1 MRWYKNN
8 GDILRLE
15 TPILKEDVKKLKVG
29 DVVYLN
35 GTIYTGR
42 DEAHL
47 TIIEEYEKNRDSNE
61 EGNEDDN
68 NNELIKKFKNG
79 VIYHAGPIMKKE
91 NNKWKCVAI
100 GPTTSARMN
109 EVEEEFIKITGISAI
124 VGKGGMKKELLNVFK
139 EYGVVYLAAPGG
151 CAALLANSIVEVKDV
166 HYYDELGMPE
176 AIWEL
181 EVKDFGPLIVAMDAN
196 GNSIYEE
203 VNNNILNSLMDLG
216 IKIKGR

>member
-1 MRWYKNN
+1 
-8 GDILRLE
+8 
-15 TPILKEDVKKLKVG
+15 
-29 DVVYLN
+29 
-35 GTIYTGR
+35 
-42 DEAHL
+42 
-47 TIIEEYEKNRDSNE
+47 
-61 EGNEDDN
+61 
-68 NNELIKKFKNG
+68 
-79 VIYHAGPIMKKE
+79 MKKE